1 MIGLVRR
8 LFGLAVLLM
17 VAYAGFRW
25 GPLVFP
31 RVERA
36 LGLGGED
43 AAAAQASGDDPTPEV
58 AEAALD
64 RFEGFRRDPGA
75 ERLALGSTELSSLV
89 RYALPGL
96 VPEGVS
102 DVTVTLRDG
111 RVRVGARVALDAFP
125 RLPQLREVVGILPDT
140 VALDLEGVLVPLDQ
154 SFAAFLVERVEASRI
169 PIPRRM
175 VGEILGALA
184 RPGPPSLPADALA
197 VPIPDGVRSVH
208 VLGDSLI
215 LEPRR

>member
-8 LFGLAVLLM
+8 LIGLATLIL

-25 GPLVFP
+25 GPMIFP
-31 RVERA
+31 RLERA
-36 LGLGGED
+36 LGLGGGGAGVIE
-43 AAAAQASGDDPTPEV
+43 SRGDDVTPEV

-64 RFEGFRRDPGA
+64 RFEAFRRDGQA
-75 ERLALGSTELSSLV
+75 QRMALGGPELSALV
-89 RYALPGL
+89 RYAIPGL

-102 DVTVTLRDG
+102 DIVISLRDG

-140 VALDLEGVLVPLDQ
+140 VLLDLEGALVPLDQ
-154 SFAAFLVERVEASRI
+154 SFMALLVERVEASRI
-169 PIPRRM
+169 PLPRRM
-175 VGEILGALA
+175 VGEVLGALG
-184 RPGPPSLPADALA
+184 RQGPPSLPQDALA
-197 VPIPDGVRSVH
+197 VPIPDGVRSVY

-215 LEPRR
+215 LERRR